1 MEHVAKSKI
10 MSLKSVKVKKNLIL
24 GFGYYLS
31 TTS

>member
-10 MSLKSVKVKKNLIL
+10 MILKSVKVKKNLNL